1 MTLDE
6 IFEQWAVD
14 AKVDRI
20 ELGAAALDI
29 PKLHHKYYRMLSNE
43 RLTLRKMEADTA
55 VLMQNKRA
63 WVAGELSSDEL
74 KQLGWQQHLKKIL
87 KSDIDEYLK
96 ADQDVIKNTLKLAM
110 QKEKV
115 EVLDSILKTIANR
128 SFQISNA
135 INWEKFKVGM

>member
-14 AKVDRI
+14 AKVDRV
-20 ELGAAALDI
+20 ELGDAALNI

-43 RLTLRKMEADTA
+43 RMLLRKMEADQA
-55 VLMQNKRA
+55 VLMQNKKS
-63 WVAGELSSDEL
+63 WVLGELTSDEL
-74 KQLGWQQHLKKIL
+74 KTLGWQPHLKKLL
-87 KSDIDEYLK
+87 KSEIEEYLK
-96 ADQDVIKNTLKLAM
+96 ADQDCINNFLRMAL
-110 QKEKV
+110 QREKI
-115 EVLDSILKTIANR
+115 EVLDSIIKTIINR